1 MIPKN
6 RLEFRTRGMLVR
18 GHVAL
23 DENINFVTM
32 SLLSVRDGWILG
44 QRRTS
49 NDSRRFVLIDKN
61 LKEHKQK
68 ILSSLNI
75 ESIAIFDDSLKG
87 QALAIYR
94 KRTDVQMSPAGKHK
108 LVLTLYDMREDN
120 SMKYIQKK

>member
-18 GHVAL
+18 GHVEL
-23 DENINFVTM
+23 DDNMNFATM

-44 QRRTS
+44 RRKYP
-49 NDSRRFVLIDKN
+49 NESRHFILIDKN
-61 LKEHKQK
+61 FKQHKQK

-94 KRTDVQMSPAGKHK
+94 KRTDVQMSPLGTPN
-108 LVLTLYDMREDN
+108 LVLSLYEMRGN
-120 SMKYIQKK
+120 NPMKSIRKK